1 MKRSFLKHAT
11 LLALI
16 SPGLV
21 AARDTK
27 PSIPPTTPTS
37 APASQVLVQPNM
49 SLSLAKQLADS
60 AQRTCA
66 NLGKSIAV
74 TVVDRAG
81 QVVVMQRGD
90 DVGPHNVEASR
101 RKAYTALSTRTP
113 TLEFAHR
120 IDESPNTKALTTM
133 PELLLIGGGM
143 PIRADENVIGA
154 VGVAGG
160 GSPENDESCAI
171 GADAS
176 QSSTTK

>member
-1 MKRSFLKHAT
+1 MKCYL
-11 LLALI
+11 LLALFL
-16 SPGLV
+16 PGV
-21 AARDTK
+21 VFAQAQATK
-27 PSIPPTTPTS
+27 PEPPTSKFSST
-37 APASQVLVQPNM
+37 SQVLLQPNM
-49 SLSLAKQLADS
+49 SLLLAKTLADN

-66 NLGKSIAV
+66 SLGKSIAV
-74 TVVDRAG
+74 TVLDRGG

-120 IDESPNTKALTTM
+120 VAESPSTAALMSM

-143 PIRADENVIGA
+143 PIRAENVVIGA

-160 GSPENDESCAI
+160 GSPENDERCAI
-171 GADAS
+171 GANAP
-176 QSSTTK
+176 QS